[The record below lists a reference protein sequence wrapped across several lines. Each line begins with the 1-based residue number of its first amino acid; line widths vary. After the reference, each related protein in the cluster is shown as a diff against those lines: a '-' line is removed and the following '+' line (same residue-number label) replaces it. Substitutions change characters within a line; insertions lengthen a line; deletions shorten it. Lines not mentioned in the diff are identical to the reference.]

1 MEKKLENPFWVN
13 GDFEWYKDE
22 KTQMFLSSRNDFN
35 LPPLVNL
42 HCCIVVNNVEK
53 IRDYV
58 LIDGNQNIICAYKY
72 PNQYHEYETK
82 IKMLKIAK
90 YYDDCEKRDDVQ

>member
-1 MEKKLENPFWVN
+1 
-13 GDFEWYKDE
+13 
-22 KTQMFLSSRNDFN
+22 
-35 LPPLVNL
+35 
-42 HCCIVVNNVEK
+42 VEK